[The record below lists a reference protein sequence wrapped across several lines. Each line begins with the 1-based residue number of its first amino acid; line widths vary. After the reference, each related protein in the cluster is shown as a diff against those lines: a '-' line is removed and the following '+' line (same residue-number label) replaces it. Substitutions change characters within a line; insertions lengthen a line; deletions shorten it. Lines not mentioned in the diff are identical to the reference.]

1 MGMSGPL
8 TERSG
13 RNNGRF
19 FLGRIPLSEEISE
32 FWRDLQ
38 KDHAWKYQESSPNQI
53 LEGCELQVQF
63 ADDEMVRASWFW
75 SRRPRLLHE
84 HSLLIWLLIAVAPVS
99 LVLFHIF
106 GLPLLIVAA
115 AVTQV
120 GIVRT
125 ARWRRDYELSIDRLI
140 RDAKSGGDTFG
151 HHLPS

>member
-1 MGMSGPL
+1 MGMSSPL

-13 RNNGRF
+13 RKNRPP
-19 FLGRIPLSEEISE
+19 FLGRIPFSEEISE

-53 LEGCELQVQF
+53 LEGCELQGQF
-63 ADDEMVRASWFW
+63 DDDEMVRASWFW

-84 HSLLIWLLIAVAPVS
+84 HSLLVWLLIAVAPVA
-99 LVLFHIF
+99 LVLFHLF
-106 GLPLLIVAA
+106 GLPLLILAA

-125 ARWRRDYELSIDRLI
+125 ARWRRDYEPSIDRLI
-140 RDAKSGGDTFG
+140 RSAKRGGDTFG
-151 HHLPS
+151 HHMRL

>member
-13 RNNGRF
+13 RNNRRF

-53 LEGCELQVQF
+53 LKGRELQVQF

-84 HSLLIWLLIAVAPVS
+84 HSLLIWLLIAVAPGLPSSVS
-99 LVLFHIF
+99 LI
-106 GLPLLIVAA
+106 
-115 AVTQV
+115 
-120 GIVRT
+120 RT
-125 ARWRRDYELSIDRLI
+125 AAFNCGGSG
-140 RDAKSGGDTFG
+140 DASRHRAHSAVAT
-151 HHLPS
+151 

>member
-13 RNNGRF
+13 RNNRRF

-53 LEGCELQVQF
+53 LKGRELQVQF

-99 LVLFHIF
+99 LVLFHLF

-140 RDAKSGGDTFG
+140 RFAKSGGDSFG